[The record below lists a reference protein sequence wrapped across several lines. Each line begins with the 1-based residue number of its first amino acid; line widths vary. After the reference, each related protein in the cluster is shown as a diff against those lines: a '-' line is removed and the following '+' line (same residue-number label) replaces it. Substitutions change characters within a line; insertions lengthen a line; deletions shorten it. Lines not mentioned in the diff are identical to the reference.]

1 MDDLLELIADYPIV
15 LLAIIYLVARLL
27 GGKRKPGATAGKEQ
41 TVEMIDPQTAPSRTP
56 RQVDVERRLAEQ
68 LLAFGIE
75 IPATSGGV
83 EASQPARPRR
93 ADAEFHDIGAEEGDE
108 SVVDE
113 EKKKSAGAFSFHQ
126 AIQEPE
132 EKEYHMQ
139 GFGFHEAHGLNV
151 SLARATDDTSSEQGE
166 TTEGIPRDRD
176 SLRQALMIGEVLG
189 PPLSLRRLR
198 GRGSRII

>member
-1 MDDLLELIADYPIV
+1 MDDLLELIADYPIA
-15 LLAIIYLVARLL
+15 LLAIIYLIARLL

-41 TVEMIDPQTAPSRTP
+41 TVEIIDPQTAPSRTP

-68 LLAFGIE
+68 LRAFGIE

-83 EASQPARPRR
+83 EAPQPAGPGR
-93 ADAEFHDIGAEEGDE
+93 ADTEFHDIGAEEGDE
-108 SVVDE
+108 SAVDE
-113 EKKKSAGAFSFHQ
+113 EKKSAGAFSFHQ

-151 SLARATDDTSSEQGE
+151 SLARAADDTSSEQGE

-176 SLRQALMIGEVLG
+176 SLRQALVIGEVLG
-189 PPLSLRRLR
+189 PPLALRRLR